1 MIVTKNYKM
10 KKNIL
15 PLIFF
20 IFNYLSTYSQ
30 TGDSCQEAIE
40 IQAGVFEVEEI
51 TGVSFNL
58 NCTEYEASNGQL
70 KWFSYSPEED
80 FLVTVS
86 TNFEVNSGLDTRFHV
101 YKGSCEALECAG
113 GNDDSS
119 DSYLS
124 HGSFSALAGNTYF
137 IVWDDTWDDSPF
149 EFSVEENDPLPAS
162 PVEFS
167 MINVNSI
174 GSERG
179 LVDMNGDGLD
189 DLVSIQPSN
198 INLLIQTEAGFEEV
212 NITTDQADYI
222 PSWSMAAGDFD
233 RNGYNDL
240 LYGGGNGVTFMRANN
255 DGTAYTEISGNEYVF
270 SQRSNFIDINN
281 DGHLDAFV
289 CHDIQ
294 PTVYYIND
302 GNGNLQ
308 FFQGPNPNGVPSGI
322 GGVEHELAPY
332 PGPQEGGNYG
342 SVWVDFDNDRDVDM
356 FIAKCRGGNVQWKYN
371 ELWRNNGDGTFSNIA
386 DVTGYYSGFYPNGGH
401 DNSSN
406 LGDPVQTWSS
416 AWGDFDN
423 DGYMDVYV
431 GASASGD
438 GGHKL
443 MKNNGDGTFTD
454 VTNES
459 GVEDAPF
466 GIENDS
472 GDFNNDGYIDVLS
485 NGSILLNN
493 GDFTFTLYEGGV
505 PGPGAIGDANNDGYL
520 DVFNGNSLFQN
531 TSSGNNWLKVVTIG
545 TTSNINGIGARV
557 EITSA
562 LGTQIRDVQSGTG
575 FRYMGSL
582 NTYFGLGENTNIST
596 LTIYWPSGTVDI
608 MNNVSVNQSLVVT
621 EGQTLSAEIYSMNQ
635 ISVFPNP
642 AIDSIE
648 IKCDYSLENAI
659 ISVFDLNGRRVL
671 NYKNVGGSS
680 YVDLS
685 SLSVGEYIL
694 RVISF
699 KGNIY
704 SKKILKK

>member
-1 MIVTKNYKM
+1 M
-10 KKNIL
+10 KKIFL
-15 PLIFF
+15 ITTILIFTSF
-20 IFNYLSTYSQ
+20 ELYSQ
-30 TGDSCQEAIE
+30 SGNSCDEAIA
-40 IQAGVFEVEEI
+40 ITAGTYTVNGI
-51 TGVSFNL
+51 NGNSFDA
-58 NCTEYEASNGQL
+58 NCTEYDAANGEL
-70 KWFSYSPEED
+70 EWYSYTPTQD
-80 FLVTVS
+80 YLVTVS
-86 TNFEVNSGLDTRFHV
+86 TDYAVNNGLDTRFHV
-101 YKGSCEALECAG
+101 YGGDCENLQCVG
-113 GNDDSS
+113 GDDDSG
-119 DSYLS
+119 DGYLS
-124 HGSFSALAGNTYF
+124 HGSFYAYTGNTYL
-137 IVWDDTWDDSPF
+137 IAWDDRWGTEEF
-149 EFSVEENDPLPAS
+149 EFTLEENDPP
-162 PVEFS
+162 PPPPFEFTA
-167 MINVNSI
+167 INVNSV

-179 LVDMNGDGLD
+179 LVDMTGDGLD
-189 DLVSIQPSN
+189 DLVSIQSSN
-198 INLLIQTEAGFEEV
+198 VNLLVQTEGGFEEI
-212 NITTDQADYI
+212 NISTDQADYT
-222 PSWSMAAGDFD
+222 PSWSMAAADFD
-233 RNGYNDL
+233 RNGYTDL
-240 LYGGGNGVTFMRANN
+240 LYGGGSGVTFMRAND
-255 DGTAYTEISGNEYVF
+255 DGTGFSEISGNEYVF

-289 CHDIQ
+289 CHDVQ

-302 GNGNLQ
+302 GDGNLQ
-308 FFQGPNPNGVPSGI
+308 FFQGPNENGVVSGI
-322 GGVEHELAPY
+322 GGVEYSLSPY
-332 PGPQEGGNYG
+332 PGEQEGGNYG
-342 SVWVDFDNDRDVDM
+342 SVWIDFDNDRDVDL
-356 FIAKCRGGNVQWKYN
+356 FIAKCRGGNIQWKYN

-386 DVTGYYSGFYPNGGH
+386 DVTGYYSGFYPDGGH

-431 GASASGD
+431 GASATGD

-443 MKNNGDGTFTD
+443 MQNNGDGTFTD
-454 VTNES
+454 RTSGS
-459 GVEDAPF
+459 GVENAPF

-505 PGPGAIGDANNDGYL
+505 PGPGAIGDANNDGFL
-520 DVFNGNSLFQN
+520 DVFNGNNLYQN
-531 TSSGNNWLKVVTIG
+531 NPNGNNWLKVVTIG

-596 LTIYWPSGTVDI
+596 LTIYWPSGTVDV

-621 EGQTLSAEIYSMNQ
+621 EGQTLSTEISSMNQ

-648 IKCDYSLENAI
+648 IKSDYSLENAI

-699 KGNIY
+699 KGDIY